1 MTFAIIFMLLIVDEM
16 FLRDS
21 SFDLQPINML
31 LPIIRLE
38 KFDLNK
44 KSLLPIKLEGV
55 IFY

>member
-55 IFY
+55 IF